1 MPFLSLLPESLDSLF
16 LEFLQNYLIT
26 GVVCMLTSL
35 RQKPEGYELKRITLM
50 DRSPYD
56 VTGKLISLAVID
68 YCDEV
73 TKNAGKHTVSIHF
86 LDGLSRIME
95 RVCLEVH
102 RSYKV
107 TTDKNYS
114 VKRQRDR
121 IFLCT
126 FAK

>member
-1 MPFLSLLPESLDSLF
+1 
-16 LEFLQNYLIT
+16 
-26 GVVCMLTSL
+26 
-35 RQKPEGYELKRITLM
+35 M
-50 DRSPYD
+50 DQSPYD
-56 VTGKLISLAVID
+56 VTGKLISLTVID
-68 YCDEV
+68 YCEGV
-73 TKNAGKHTVSIHF
+73 TKNAGNHTVLMHF

-107 TTDKNYS
+107 TTDKNYG